1 MTSTTSDSVTVKKRP
16 TRAAHVWAGLASLGV
31 PILLMLLAR
40 VLLDRESGIRAVG
53 LMCCCWLFYAFREHI
68 YQLGDLL
75 EKKLLRSVPEHSR
88 ESVPAALPAGDDW
101 YRMSVN
107 GSVFL
112 AVGVIVVMASKGL
125 ETYSNKERIAQFT
138 HDRLVRMGQSTSGY
152 WQSTVANLHT
162 VRFETPSG
170 LEPAEKYYD
179 RMFQELRLQTDAA
192 KSASTVDVDP
202 ELFQLVTGHL
212 RVDNQV
218 LQWRQKLNEFMQQN
232 QIPAPTDTVDQ
243 RMAMTQLLLGMLQL
257 NSEAL
262 KKMPAGPERDL
273 IEKGLELEQLQQ
285 EQFREIE
292 IMQAVLR
299 ERYKGVAFP
308 LPAINR

>member
-1 MTSTTSDSVTVKKRP
+1 MNSTTSNSATVKKRP

-40 VLLDRESGIRAVG
+40 VLPDRESGIRAVG
-53 LMCCCWLFYAFREHI
+53 LMCCFWLFCAFREHI

-75 EKKLLRSVPEHSR
+75 EKKLLRPVPGHSP

-101 YRMSVN
+101 YRISVN

-112 AVGVIVVMASKGL
+112 AVGVIIVMASKGL
-125 ETYSNKERIAQFT
+125 ETYSSKERIAQFT
-138 HDRLVRMGQSTSGY
+138 HDRLLRMSKSTSGY

-170 LEPAEKYYD
+170 QEPAEKYYD
-179 RMFQELRLQTDAA
+179 RMFQQLRLQTDAA

-202 ELFQLVTGHL
+202 ELLQLVTGHL
-212 RVDNQV
+212 RVDDQV
-218 LQWRQKLNEFMQQN
+218 LQWRQKLNEFMQQH

-257 NSEAL
+257 NPEAL
-262 KKMPAGPERDL
+262 EKMPAGPERDL